1 MKITL
6 KQIGYK
12 LFHCSPGEFPV
23 GEHQNLLGV
32 GGTKCFYAGQTLLPI
47 LAHSKYSQKIV
58 NTRSK
63 SQWSNFSKP
72 LQAYLLD

>member
-23 GEHQNLLGV
+23 GEHQNLFWGLGALNV
-32 GGTKCFYAGQTLLPI
+32 FMQDKPCCLFWHTA
-47 LAHSKYSQKIV
+47 
-58 NTRSK
+58 NTHK
-63 SQWSNFSKP
+63 K
-72 LQAYLLD
+72 

>member
-47 LAHSKYSQKIV
+47 HYS
-58 NTRSK
+58 NTHK
-63 SQWSNFSKP
+63 K
-72 LQAYLLD
+72 